1 MKMEKDV
8 EETCLHELPLGQC
21 SICKAPPPGINKIVY
36 ITKGGNTF
44 HNITYCAK
52 LSAGQ
57 AEAEIKDLNIHAIEP
72 VSYSSVSISR
82 KPCKNCCTLK

>member
-1 MKMEKDV
+1 MEKSV
-8 EETCLHELPLGQC
+8 EEACLHELPLGQC

-36 ITKGGNTF
+36 ITKGGTTF
-44 HNITYCAK
+44 HNITYCAT
-52 LSAGQ
+52 LNAGQ
-57 AEAEIKDLNIHAIEP
+57 AEAEIKDFNIHAIEP